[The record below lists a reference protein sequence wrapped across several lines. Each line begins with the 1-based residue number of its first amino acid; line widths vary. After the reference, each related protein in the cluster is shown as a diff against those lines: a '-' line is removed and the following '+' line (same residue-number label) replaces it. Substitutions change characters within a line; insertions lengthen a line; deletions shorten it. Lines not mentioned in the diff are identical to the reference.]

1 AGDAGFPPGTR
12 PQGAA
17 RRHRDQRVV
26 DAAAALRRGD
36 LLALGRLFADSHASM
51 RDDYEITTS
60 DVDALVGIAQH
71 HPAVRAARMT
81 GGGFGGAVVM
91 IVQAGT
97 ANN

>member
-1 AGDAGFPPGTR
+1 LYHG
-12 PQGAA
+12 
-17 RRHRDQRVV
+17 
-26 DAAAALRRGD
+26 L
-36 LLALGRLFADSHASM
+36 LGRLFADSHASM

-97 ANN
+97 ANNVAREIRDEYVRSRHQAAVVLVPIGLAA